1 MTRVEIERDSLYVA
15 GRYNKLVRTM
25 SQTPW
30 LLDNDVGR
38 PRDPSVAD
46 FLTAPIRTFFNA
58 QGEPRDVQQAR
69 LRPHK
74 ESRLLTRSDAT
85 TCGPLTDVIFSSSGR
100 EDLDVRMLGRGR
112 PFVLDLPNARTSA
125 ATYADLRALE
135 AAINA
140 SAQGKV
146 TVRDLQL
153 VDRDAVQILRDGEES
168 KEKTYS
174 YV

>member
-1 MTRVEIERDSLYVA
+1 
-15 GRYNKLVRTM
+15 
-25 SQTPW
+25 
-30 LLDNDVGR
+30 
-38 PRDPSVAD
+38 
-46 FLTAPIRTFFNA
+46 
-58 QGEPRDVQQAR
+58 
-69 LRPHK
+69 
-74 ESRLLTRSDAT
+74 
-85 TCGPLTDVIFSSSGR
+85 
-100 EDLDVRMLGRGR
+100 MLGRGR
-112 PFVLDLPNARTSA
+112 PFVLDLPNARTSV